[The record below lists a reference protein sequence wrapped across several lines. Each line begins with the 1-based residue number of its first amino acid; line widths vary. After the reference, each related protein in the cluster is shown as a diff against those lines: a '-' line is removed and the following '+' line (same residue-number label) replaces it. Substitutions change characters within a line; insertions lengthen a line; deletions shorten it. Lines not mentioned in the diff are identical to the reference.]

1 MSMRLNSSGL
11 PSLNLTLSRYCTNE
25 LALCLMGT
33 QGEQGEQGDAETS
46 MPTTANPYALGES
59 ILSPPGV
66 TVSKITHYLPLCGN
80 GD

>member
-1 MSMRLNSSGL
+1 
-11 PSLNLTLSRYCTNE
+11 
-25 LALCLMGT
+25 MGT

-66 TVSKITHYLPLCGN
+66 TVSKITHYLPLWVTVTKIPTM